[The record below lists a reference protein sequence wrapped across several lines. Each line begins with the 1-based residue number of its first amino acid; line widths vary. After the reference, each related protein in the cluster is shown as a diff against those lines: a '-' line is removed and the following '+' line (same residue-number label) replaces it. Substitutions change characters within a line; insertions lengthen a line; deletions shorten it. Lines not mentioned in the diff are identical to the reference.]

1 VSRPPVLV
9 VGGGLVG
16 AVTALALAARGWP
29 VTLVDRARP
38 ETTAGDAGALGVDLR
53 TVALAP
59 DALALLEAVG
69 AWDPE
74 LALAAEAYDAMEVWD
89 ADGTGRIRFEAGD
102 FGLERLGVI
111 VENRRLLARLWAVLE
126 ASGVTLRTGAGAAA
140 LAVDE
145 SGVRLTLEDGAVLEA
160 ALLIGADGGRS
171 RVRALAGIDA
181 ETTDTGQ
188 SAVVTAVATERP
200 HGGTAWQRFLSTGPL
215 AFLPLPDAPDGRH
228 RCSVVWSLDRARAEA
243 VQALDDAG
251 FVRELERA
259 FEGRLGAITAVDRR
273 VSFPLP
279 QVHARHYRA
288 PGVVLVGDAAHVVHP
303 LAGQGVNLGVRDVA
317 LLVRELERAAS
328 GPARRLLDVD
338 LLARYERAR
347 RGDNALML
355 ASLLGLKRLF
365 GADDPAVR
373 WLRNA
378 GLRFTDRSATIK
390 RRLMAHALGLAD

>member
-1 VSRPPVLV
+1 MSRPPVLV

-16 AVTALALAARGWP
+16 AVTALALASRGWP
-29 VTLVDRARP
+29 VTVVDRARP
-38 ETTAGDAGALGVDLR
+38 ETTVGDAGALGVDLR

-59 DALALLEAVG
+59 DAIALLASVG
-69 AWDPE
+69 VRDPD
-74 LALAAEAYDAMEVWD
+74 LALAAEAYGAMEVWD

-126 ASGVTLRTGAGAAA
+126 ASDVTLRTGAGVTTLAAEA
-140 LAVDE
+140 T
-145 SGVRLTLEDGAVLEA
+145 GVRLTLEDGAVLQA
-160 ALLIGADGGRS
+160 ALVIGADGGRS

-188 SAVVTAVATERP
+188 TAVVTAVATERP

-228 RCSVVWSLDRARAEA
+228 RCSVVWSLGRARAEA
-243 VQALDDAG
+243 VQALDDPA
-251 FVRELERA
+251 FVHELERA
-259 FEGRLGAITAVDRR
+259 FEGHLGAITAVDRR
-273 VSFPLP
+273 VSFPLL

-303 LAGQGVNLGVRDVA
+303 LAGQGVNLGLRDVA
-317 LLVRELERAAS
+317 LLVRELDRTA
-328 GPARRLLDVD
+328 PAPGGLLDVD
-338 LLARYERAR
+338 RLARYERAR

-365 GADDPAVR
+365 GADALAVR

-390 RRLMAHALGLAD
+390 RRLMARALGLPG

>member
-145 SGVRLTLEDGAVLEA
+145 SGVRLTLEDGAVLQA

-228 RCSVVWSLDRARAEA
+228 RCSLVWSLDRARAE
-243 VQALDDAG
+243 VMQALDDAG
-251 FVRELERA
+251 FVHELERA

-303 LAGQGVNLGVRDVA
+303 LAGQGVNLGLRDVA